1 MMDFNYP
8 AILQLFP
15 EHLDPRRSESAAF
28 LIWYLENY
36 YRLDSQEAVDSV
48 CDQHGDKGI
57 DGIFANDNTQTIT
70 VFQAHISQKN
80 TAVGDVKLKEF
91 AGSLKQLQDKDSI
104 QKLLAS
110 AGKAEVAALAQRLKI
125 VEKIAA
131 YELRGEFLSNIDVDH
146 NGRAYLQQAPEIAF
160 VGRNHLTTT
169 HISDQRDVAIQAE
182 VQFDV
187 SGFQVTEYTVDADSK
202 ALIAPI
208 RAKELVK
215 LDGISNQAIFT
226 HNVRGPL
233 GSTNVNKD
241 IAASGPSRHNLR
253 IRTWVTARNHRR
265 IAASIRDPALHKKF
279 PLFHNGITVIAG
291 SLDPASEERLVIS
304 DYFRRY

>member
-1 MMDFNYP
+1 M
-8 AILQLFP
+8 
-15 EHLDPRRSESAAF
+15 
-28 LIWYLENY
+28 
-36 YRLDSQEAVDSV
+36 

-146 NGRAYLQQAPEIAF
+146 NGRAVPAAST
-160 VGRNHLTTT
+160 RNCICWPQPPHD
-169 HISDQRDVAIQAE
+169 HP
-182 VQFDV
+182 
-187 SGFQVTEYTVDADSK
+187 Y
-202 ALIAPI
+202 
-208 RAKELVK
+208 
-215 LDGISNQAIFT
+215 
-226 HNVRGPL
+226 L
-233 GSTNVNKD
+233 GST
-241 IAASGPSRHNLR
+241 
-253 IRTWVTARNHRR
+253 
-265 IAASIRDPALHKKF
+265 
-279 PLFHNGITVIAG
+279 
-291 SLDPASEERLVIS
+291 
-304 DYFRRY
+304 